1 MEVDKKIMSRWRGRW
16 ENFWELAVKGG
27 PPVRGTKLT
36 AWQIPPVY
44 NDLRESDA
52 RSPEGSSV
60 LRKQKNL
67 QKATDEVLR
76 AIAADVRSGLLE
88 TIGIESEFST
98 DGGRCS
104 MVLELP
110 EGTDAQLISR
120 AIDAENVESWL
131 DENNK
136 VRVAVNPWYSTKD
149 VDQTVLSTIKVIHVL
164 LGIHATDD
172 AKPKTFKEKLIKSIS
187 DIMELQKSAKK

>member
-1 MEVDKKIMSRWRGRW
+1 
-16 ENFWELAVKGG
+16 
-27 PPVRGTKLT
+27 
-36 AWQIPPVY
+36 
-44 NDLRESDA
+44 
-52 RSPEGSSV
+52 V

-76 AIAADVRSGLLE
+76 AIAADVRGGLLE

-110 EGTDAQLISR
+110 EGTDAQFISR

-187 DIMELQKSAKK
+187 EIMELQKSAKK

>member
-1 MEVDKKIMSRWRGRW
+1 
-16 ENFWELAVKGG
+16 
-27 PPVRGTKLT
+27 
-36 AWQIPPVY
+36 
-44 NDLRESDA
+44 
-52 RSPEGSSV
+52 
-60 LRKQKNL
+60 
-67 QKATDEVLR
+67 
-76 AIAADVRSGLLE
+76 
-88 TIGIESEFST
+88 
-98 DGGRCS
+98 

-110 EGTDAQLISR
+110 EGTDAQFISR